1 MRERAL
7 CSKYPQGCVQLILLG
22 AHERIDPGSL
32 ADAVDVAVVQVVQ
45 AAGQP
50 VAALADEHQ
59 IEDAGEVVQ
68 VLADVV
74 EAHDLGRFR
83 ERRMPISGAVAA
95 TLLAVEQ
102 PSISADIAHRAK
114 ADGDAPSRSS

>member
-1 MRERAL
+1 MPSMSPW
-7 CSKYPQGCVQLILLG
+7 SKSSRRPASQ
-22 AHERIDPGSL
+22 SS
-32 ADAVDVAVVQVVQ
+32 
-45 AAGQP
+45 
-50 VAALADEHQ
+50 LADEHQ

-102 PSISADIAHRAK
+102 PSISADTVRQVCR
-114 ADGDAPSRSS
+114 GL

>member
-1 MRERAL
+1 MRGRAL

-22 AHERIDPGSL
+22 AHEGIDPGSL

-50 VAALADEHQ
+50 VVALAAEHQ

-68 VLADVV
+68 VLA
-74 EAHDLGRFR
+74 E
-83 ERRMPISGAVAA
+83 
-95 TLLAVEQ
+95 
-102 PSISADIAHRAK
+102 
-114 ADGDAPSRSS
+114 